1 MEKQIQELWVKN
13 EIRET
18 YVPVNVISTFK
29 AMFSHTENNVT
40 DSSETLMALCY
51 FDETGEI
58 LIYPL
63 NETIIKTLYD
73 EKNRESICFSQ
84 PDYEAGESEK
94 NR

>member
-1 MEKQIQELWVKN
+1 MTKSITELWVKN

-29 AMFSHTENNVT
+29 AMFSHTENNIT

-51 FDETGEI
+51 FDETGEV

-73 EKNRESICFSQ
+73 EKSRESFYFGQ
-84 PDYEAGESEK
+84 PPYEAGESQED
-94 NR
+94 R

>member
-1 MEKQIQELWVKN
+1 MEKQIIELWVKN
-13 EIRET
+13 DIREIF
-18 YVPVNVISTFK
+18 VPVNVISTFK

-40 DSSETLMALCY
+40 DSSETIMAICY

-73 EKNRESICFSQ
+73 EKSRESLCFGQ
-84 PDYEAGESEK
+84 PDYKAGEGE
-94 NR
+94 